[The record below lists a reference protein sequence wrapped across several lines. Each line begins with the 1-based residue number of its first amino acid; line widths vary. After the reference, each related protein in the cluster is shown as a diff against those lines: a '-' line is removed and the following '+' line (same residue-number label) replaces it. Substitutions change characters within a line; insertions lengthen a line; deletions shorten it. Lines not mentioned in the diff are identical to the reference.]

1 MWDSH
6 LLTVCVLF
14 WRKFHV
20 MSENVCEWKKQAE
33 TKPVFGVWTHKL
45 ECLCEI
51 LAKNNKMIY
60 VKEESIRIF
69 YSSKSRN
76 TLPHCENTLL
86 QVKVLH
92 LKHYLS
98 KRM

>member
-1 MWDSH
+1 M
-6 LLTVCVLF
+6 LCLKMC
-14 WRKFHV
+14 
-20 MSENVCEWKKQAE
+20 VCEKETGGK

-45 ECLCEI
+45 DRLCEI
-51 LAKNNKMIY
+51 VSKDNRMIY
-60 VKEESIRIF
+60 VKEELIRIL

-76 TLPHCENTLL
+76 TLPRCENTLL

-98 KRM
+98 KSM